1 MVNEDILENI
11 TSKIM
16 KNETNFSEELE
27 SEISKELIEYLN
39 QKYCIRKIIPF
50 KMHEKM
56 AEGPSYITIEKMNE
70 TLTVG
75 KPRREGLKFKI
86 KQNFKQK
93 LTEELHNLMIR
104 ETNYII
110 NYLIKYAEENNLIKS
125 IKEDNDE
132 EIIDSLINAF
142 VGDKVIADKK
152 IKAMLLKNEI
162 YKNNSDSF
170 NSNNLCFLKEAENY
184 IICIDFDEGIF
195 EVLEDNK
202 LINLEIDN
210 KNYYSQLRLY
220 DMISIKA
227 FSDDFISV
235 IKIN

>member
-1 MVNEDILENI
+1 
-11 TSKIM
+11 
-16 KNETNFSEELE
+16 
-27 SEISKELIEYLN
+27 
-39 QKYCIRKIIPF
+39 
-50 KMHEKM
+50 
-56 AEGPSYITIEKMNE
+56 MNE

-152 IKAMLLKNEI
+152 N
-162 YKNNSDSF
+162 
-170 NSNNLCFLKEAENY
+170 
-184 IICIDFDEGIF
+184 
-195 EVLEDNK
+195 
-202 LINLEIDN
+202 
-210 KNYYSQLRLY
+210 
-220 DMISIKA
+220 
-227 FSDDFISV
+227 
-235 IKIN
+235 